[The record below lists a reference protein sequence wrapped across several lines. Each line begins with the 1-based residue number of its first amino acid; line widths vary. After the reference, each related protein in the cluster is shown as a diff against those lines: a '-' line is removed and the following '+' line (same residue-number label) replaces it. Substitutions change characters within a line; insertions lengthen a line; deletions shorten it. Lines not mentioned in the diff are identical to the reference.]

1 MAEKPWGKT
10 VLGWFVVKEGGA
22 AAAPADTDSLIE
34 KYANEPAPAP
44 IEVKLNGPLTPV
56 VAGQIDFV
64 KVYESGGS
72 DAQERDR
79 VSKARELLRSLP
91 AETPAPVKKQIVEAS
106 LKAFGVPTD
115 KIIEGAVEQLQVLEA
130 YLRAGQ
136 GDTQGLLVAGAAKI
150 ADLEKQI
157 AEVKQTMEQAVRE
170 QETRAAAT
178 NQEKLGVQQVLEFF
192 GQEAVAKVVHDSPKL
207 VEPK

>member
-1 MAEKPWGKT
+1 MAEKPWSKT
-10 VLGWFVVKEGGA
+10 VLGWFVVQDGA
-22 AAAPADTDSLIE
+22 QPSKPADTDALIE

-44 IEVKLNGPLTPV
+44 IEVKLSGPLTPV
-56 VAGQIDFV
+56 VQGSVDFV

-79 VSKARELLRSLP
+79 VSKARDLLRSLP
-91 AETPAPVKKQIVEAS
+91 AETPAAVKKQIVEAS

-115 KIIEGAVEQLQVLEA
+115 QIIAAAVEQLQILEA

-136 GDTQGLLVAGAAKI
+136 GDTQGLLAAGASKI

-157 AEVKQTMEQAVRE
+157 AEVKQTMEQAVKE
-170 QETRAAAT
+170 QEARTVVT
-178 NQEKLGVQQVLEFF
+178 NQEKLSVQQVLEFF